1 MISGDTAETP
11 DEEYTSGS
19 QSIEYGG
26 TAIRLACADARALLL
41 ERAAAPWRIPR
52 ERLTVA
58 TVQGMQTREMAAHF
72 QRISS
77 HDIPSTFSGIRSL
90 PADEQVSII
99 HYAQQMEMLGLMVY
113 DGMIELALV
122 ERTLGDYV
130 AFSWE
135 KYKSF
140 TYDRR
145 NEDPYLNEYFEWLV
159 NRLDNYMRS
168 KPRTPAYAATAT
180 AQSQPH

>member
-1 MISGDTAETP
+1 M
-11 DEEYTSGS
+11 
-19 QSIEYGG
+19 
-26 TAIRLACADARALLL
+26 
-41 ERAAAPWRIPR
+41 R
-52 ERLTVA
+52 EL
-58 TVQGMQTREMAAHF
+58 MAH
-72 QRISS
+72 S
-77 HDIPSTFSGIRSL
+77 
-90 PADEQVSII
+90 VSIWERDPQMYSYHPVGYMQI
-99 HYAQQMEMLGLMVY
+99 SPEVMHKDVASIYAQQKEMLGLMVY

-145 NEDPYLNEYFEWLV
+145 NEDPYLNEYFEWLA

-168 KPRTPAYAATAT
+168 NPRTPAYAATA
-180 AQSQPH
+180 QSQPH